1 MDVNRVHGTKTDRVT
16 AAIQWP
22 GTSLRVAGRAR
33 DDCNF
38 AEYANEYLIFVGRG
52 GVSSETG
59 GFDVGVAVG
68 AGQVS
73 QVVEIAQLAAQFF
86 QVQGGNGVDLSLQ
99 GEHLLLQVPCGPQL
113 EGQHRDTS
121 GRHGQQQRPAQ
132 AVWKP
137 ATRPIRPAGFASSAQ
152 RDSRFFRFFDVSFH
166 QDGVHFT
173 ICAHFGHAASV
184 ATVHHHSTDSRV
196 QSLDFG
202 RQIWNPQKT
211 GDENCFFEIQLFC
224 GEAFTWRQL
233 LGLGPR
239 LRGILCTFCLE
250 KKKLLRLGFRSVRE
264 TESKC
269 FNFGRGPERSVRL
282 GGRPGDLWA
291 LKSTGSTLKKP
302 SKHFSGNAV
311 NTTLFFV
318 CVRQC
323 LLRYFLLF
331 KNLLAFRD
339 AVKVELL
346 NISLD

>member
-59 GFDVGVAVG
+59 RFDVGVAVG

-211 GDENCFFEIQLFC
+211 GDENCFWNSIV
-224 GEAFTWRQL
+224 
-233 LGLGPR
+233 
-239 LRGILCTFCLE
+239 LRGGVHLE
-250 KKKLLRLGFRSVRE
+250 TTVRARAEVAWHFVHFLPWKKKNVASRLPQCQTDRVKVFQLWQRAGEERPSWWP
-264 TESKC
+264 S
-269 FNFGRGPERSVRL
+269 GRLVSAQVDWQHTQE
-282 GGRPGDLWA
+282 A
-291 LKSTGSTLKKP
+291 EQTLFWQRCQHDP
-302 SKHFSGNAV
+302 
-311 NTTLFFV
+311 FFV

-331 KNLLAFRD
+331 
-339 AVKVELL
+339 
-346 NISLD
+346 

>member
-1 MDVNRVHGTKTDRVT
+1 MESTWACKVSTFCCRCHVAHNWKASTVIQVAVT
-16 AAIQWP
+16 
-22 GTSLRVAGRAR
+22 
-33 DDCNF
+33 
-38 AEYANEYLIFVGRG
+38 
-52 GVSSETG
+52 VSSS
-59 GFDVGVAVG
+59 D
-68 AGQVS
+68 QPR
-73 QVVEIAQLAAQFF
+73 QF
-86 QVQGGNGVDLSLQ
+86 GSRR
-99 GEHLLLQVPCGPQL
+99 HGP
-113 EGQHRDTS
+113 S
-121 GRHGQQQRPAQ
+121 GRPDLRPARSGT
-132 AVWKP
+132 A
-137 ATRPIRPAGFASSAQ
+137 ASSASLTFPSIRTAYTSPFVPTLAMLQALPQCTIIQ
-152 RDSRFFRFFDVSFH
+152 RTAESNLWILGGKFESPKKQVTKI
-166 QDGVHFT
+166 V
-173 ICAHFGHAASV
+173 
-184 ATVHHHSTDSRV
+184 
-196 QSLDFG
+196 
-202 RQIWNPQKT
+202 
-211 GDENCFFEIQLFC
+211 FEIQLFC

-250 KKKLLRLGFRSVRE
+250 KKKMLRLGFRSVRQ